1 MKFVFYIALFLS
13 LCGRVGQLQGQDV
26 GNLSRADTVI
36 ISGDTL
42 IMLGDSLIFA
52 PVVKEIYWKKGGNFN
67 LSIQQVALSNWSAGG
82 ASSSALNTGLLL
94 FANYKKDD
102 KIWDTRLTVNY
113 GLNRQTGRAFPT
125 RKTNDNFIFISKY
138 GREISKSMYL
148 STQIDARTQLLRGFR
163 YFRPAGAEQDARSR
177 ISDLLSPGY
186 IQSSTGLNYQKEYKN
201 NNKFSAIISP
211 FTGRFTVVMDDSLSR
226 AGAFG
231 VIPGENVRAEAG
243 ISLASSIDTQ
253 VMENIRWK
261 ADLNLFSNYERLGNM
276 VVNFNSIV
284 TMKVNRYITT
294 RIETVLI
301 YDERVFIQQDDGT
314 SKRAIQLQNLINF
327 GVGIDF

>member
-1 MKFVFYIALFLS
+1 MRYITIGVLLVLFWS
-13 LCGRVGQLQGQDV
+13 GSTVMAQDTDA
-26 GNLSRADTVI
+26 LSRADTVI

-67 LSIQQVALSNWSAGG
+67 LSIQQVSLSNWAAGG
-82 ASSSALNTGLLL
+82 ASSTAINTGLQL
-94 FANYKKDD
+94 FADYKKDD

-113 GLNRQTGRAFPT
+113 GLNRQTGRSFPT

-138 GREISKSMYL
+138 GRKISESVYL
-148 STQIDARTQLLRGFR
+148 STQIDARTQLLEGHW
-163 YFRPAGAEQDARSR
+163 YFRAAGEDLESRNR

-186 IQSSTGLNYQKEYKN
+186 VQSSTGLNFQKEYKN
-201 NNKFSAIISP
+201 NSKFSSIISP
-211 FTGRFTVVMDDSLSR
+211 FTGRFTIVLDDSLSN

-231 VIPGENVRAEAG
+231 IIPGETVRAEAG

-253 VMENIRWK
+253 LMENMRWK
-261 ADLNLFSNYERLGNM
+261 ADLNLFTNYERLGNM
-276 VVNFNSIV
+276 VVNFNSVIS
-284 TMKVNRYITT
+284 MKVNRYITT

-301 YDERVFIQQDDGT
+301 YDEKVFIQQDDGT
-314 SKRAIQLQNLINF
+314 SSRAIQLQNLINF